1 MSSGFAFLVVADES
15 PEFSAALMFAALR
28 AKAIGGGLKVL
39 LVIEPVEAAGWAS
52 VDAQIRAEAFAE
64 AQGLAG
70 RCVEEARAEAGLEP
84 ELIFREGELRSE
96 IKRLLDEDSSIHF
109 VVLAAGTGVAGPGP
123 LVSSIAKGVGPWGR
137 VPVVIV
143 PGHLTKAD
151 LKALATPPEKPDAAA
166 G

>member
-1 MSSGFAFLVVADES
+1 MSTGFAFLVVADES
-15 PEFSAALMFAALR
+15 PEFSAALTFAALR

-52 VDAQIRAEAFAE
+52 VDAQIRAEAFEE
-64 AQGLAG
+64 AQGLAA

-84 ELIFREGELRSE
+84 ELIFREGELRAE
-96 IKRLLDEDSSIHF
+96 IKRLLEEDSSIHF
-109 VVLAAGTGVAGPGP
+109 VVLAAGTSVAGPGP
-123 LVSSIAKGVGPWGR
+123 LVSSIAKGTGPWGR

-151 LKALATPPEKPDAAA
+151 LKALATPPEA
-166 G
+166 